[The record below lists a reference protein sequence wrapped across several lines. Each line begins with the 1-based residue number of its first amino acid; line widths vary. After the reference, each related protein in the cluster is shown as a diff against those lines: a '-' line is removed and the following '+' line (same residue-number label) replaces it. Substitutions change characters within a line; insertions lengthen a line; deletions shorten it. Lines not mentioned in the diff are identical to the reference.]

1 MATQAQILANRRN
14 AQKSTGPR
22 TTEGKAAVSQ
32 NAVKHG
38 LLARHTVITSETQA
52 DFNLHRDRILA
63 DLDPLRAT
71 ESVLAERI
79 VSLSW
84 RLKRAE
90 RIQNK
95 AIDAMT
101 EDYTSSAL
109 TKLLQSMRCSNQ
121 QQSQSSPGTADADL
135 TLGYVAIDDFS
146 GAAIFDRLQ
155 LYERRIELSL
165 YHAMLE
171 FQRISLSTTIKRQGH
186 VDEET
191 EHRLLLGR

>member
-1 MATQAQILANRRN
+1 MATEAQTIANRQN

-22 TTEGKAAVSQ
+22 TPEGKAAVSQ

-52 DFNLHRDRILA
+52 DFDLHRDRILA

-101 EDYTSSAL
+101 EDYRSSPLAKL
-109 TKLLQSMRCSNQ
+109 FRTKQ
-121 QQSQSSPGTADADL
+121 QQSPTSPGTSDTDL

-171 FQRISLSTTIKRQGH
+171 FQRVSLSAKIKRQGH

>member
-1 MATQAQILANRRN
+1 MATQAQTTANRQN

-38 LLARHTVITSETQA
+38 LFTRCDVIYGESQDEF
-52 DFNLHRDRILA
+52 DCHHDRILA
-63 DLDPLRAT
+63 ELAPAGPI
-71 ESVLAERI
+71 ESIFAERI
-79 VSLSW
+79 VTLSW

-101 EDYTSSAL
+101 EDYMSSAL
-109 TKLLQSMRCSNQ
+109 AKLFPSNQ
-121 QQSQSSPGTADADL
+121 QQSQTNPGTSDADL

-171 FQRISLSTTIKRQGH
+171 FQRISLSAKIKRQGH